1 MKTTQ
6 EQPKTTEELY
16 KKIWIKSEADLPKVD
31 GIYIANSK
39 IFDKI
44 GFWELRNHENDN
56 YPDYC
61 KNQWL
66 HNIDWYLQPI
76 EQIDSTPDLDCG
88 IYEEKQ
94 IEQPELKKKQEN
106 KPTAYEWHDLKT
118 GHCYVDYISYPD
130 QGEKDGY
137 TKIPLFKA
145 TEQPEQVSPYEG
157 RTTLRPE
164 SPLNIKTELTEE
176 EIEKQALIYATTI
189 INGHKPWEQIDK
201 DKKEL
206 FIFAAKWHRDQI
218 KVLLR
223 DEHVK
228 FLKWF
233 RGHSE
238 LNEYVVKEYLK
249 K

>member
-6 EQPKTTEELY
+6 EQLIEKQKELINRFLKGNLQIHPNDY
-16 KKIWIKSEADLPKVD
+16 SDYQK
-31 GIYIANSK
+31 
-39 IFDKI
+39 
-44 GFWELRNHENDN
+44 LRDEISTLE
-56 YPDYC
+56 
-61 KNQWL
+61 K
-66 HNIDWYLQPI
+66 
-76 EQIDSTPDLDCG
+76 QIDSTPDLDCG

>member
-76 EQIDSTPDLDCG
+76 QQIDSIPDLDCG
-88 IYEEKQ
+88 IYEEK
-94 IEQPELKKKQEN
+94 
-106 KPTAYEWHDLKT
+106 T
-118 GHCYVDYISYPD
+118 
-130 QGEKDGY
+130 
-137 TKIPLFKA
+137 
-145 TEQPEQVSPYEG
+145 VSPYEG
-157 RTTLRPE
+157 RTTLRPD
-164 SPLNIKTELTEE
+164 SPLNIKPLELTDE
-176 EIEKQALIYATTI
+176 EIGKQCVEVR
-189 INGHKPWEQIDK
+189 K
-201 DKKEL
+201 
-206 FIFAAKWHRDQI
+206 IFGFDESVGCRMGIEWYRDQI
-218 KVLLR
+218 KVSVMNEL
-223 DEHVK
+223 VK

-233 RGHSE
+233 RGHE
-238 LNEYVVKEYLK
+238 DLNELVVEDYLK
-249 K
+249 PKNQ